1 MEYQKIANL
10 IDDNTL
16 NQPSKFRTRNWV
28 EINDES
34 RGAYNVNSQIKFK
47 TTMLKSSLC
56 DYSDA
61 YILVKGTISVN
72 NTAAQGAAANNTN
85 KKVIFKN
92 CAPFT
97 NCISEIN
104 NTQIDNA
111 KDIDI
116 VMPMY
121 NLIEYSDNYAKTAG
135 SLWQYCKDIRARNA
149 NANDEITEFTAGSLT
164 DSFNFKLKITGQTGN
179 GGTKDV
185 EIIVPLKYLSNF
197 WRTLEMPL
205 INCEVNL
212 ILTWSSACVLI
223 ATVNPNQAATF
234 AITDTKFYVSVV
246 TLSTQE
252 NTKFLQQLKSG
263 FKRVI
268 NWNKYLSKS
277 ELLAQ
282 NPNLN
287 HLVEP
292 SFQGVNRLFVLA
304 FENDD
309 DRTSDEQ
316 YYLPTVEIKD
326 YNIVINGENFFDQP
340 IKNNKITY
348 DNIRKITTG
357 QGDDYAAG
365 CLLDYPYFA
374 DAYKMIAVDL
384 SKQQALDAD
393 LRAIQQINF
402 TANLD
407 RAGNTRV
414 CFILEEAKETI
425 LDFSQGTVKV
435 L

>member
-10 IDDNTL
+10 IDDTS

-47 TTMLKSSLC
+47 TTILQSSLC

-61 YILVKGTISVN
+61 YILVKGTISAN
-72 NTAAQGAAANNTN
+72 NTAADGAVANNTN

-104 NTQIDNA
+104 NAQIDNA

-116 VMPMY
+116 VMTIY
-121 NLIEYSDNYAKTAG
+121 NLIEYSNTYAKTTG
-135 SLWQYCKDIRARNA
+135 SLWQYCKDIPSRN
-149 NANDEITEFTAGSLT
+149 NNDEIIIFRFNNTTG
-164 DSFNFKLKITGQTGN
+164 SFNFKAKITDQTGDDE
-179 GGTKDV
+179 TKDV
-185 EIIVPLKYLSNF
+185 EIMVPLKYLSNF
-197 WRTLEMPL
+197 WRILEMTL

-212 ILTWSSACVLI
+212 ILTLSSTCVLI
-223 ATVNPNQAATF
+223 STNILNQNATF
-234 AITDTKFYVSVV
+234 AITDTKLYVPVV

-268 NWNKYLSKS
+268 NSNKYLSKP

-287 HLVEP
+287 HLIEP

-309 DRTSDEQ
+309 YRTSDDR

-326 YNIVINGENFFDQP
+326 YNIMINGENFFDQP
-340 IKNNKITY
+340 IKNNKVTY
-348 DNIRKITTG
+348 ENIRKIATG
-357 QGDDYAAG
+357 QGYDYTTG
-365 CLLDYPYFA
+365 CLLDYSYFA
-374 DAYKMIAVDL
+374 DTYKMIAVDL

-393 LRAIQQINF
+393 ARAIQQINF
-402 TANLD
+402 TENLD

-414 CFILEEAKETI
+414 YFILEEAKETI